1 MSETTREVLDSYQ
14 KVFSGDCYKNMEKI
28 VAAVGAACKSLMQ
41 VNGNEQIQAWQDAL
55 YDPESS
61 INKSI
66 RAWSKYPKQIKI
78 EELAGLQVGLQKLVD
93 YIPQYDIKSLS
104 LLQTFNFNKLF
115 NTDTEIG
122 KNFTETYDYAYETA
136 ERMLEN
142 QILIKKN

>member
-104 LLQTFNFNKLF
+104 LLQTFLLISYLIQILKLVK
-115 NTDTEIG
+115 TLQKHMTMHM
-122 KNFTETYDYAYETA
+122 KQQK
-136 ERMLEN
+136 RMLEN

>member
-14 KVFSGDCYKNMEKI
+14 KVFSGDCYKNMEKV

-104 LLQTFNFNKLF
+104 SLQTFNFNKLLIQILKLVK
-115 NTDTEIG
+115 TLQKHMTMHM
-122 KNFTETYDYAYETA
+122 KQQK
-136 ERMLEN
+136 RMLAN
-142 QILIKKN
+142 QTLIKKN

>member
-14 KVFSGDCYKNMEKI
+14 KVFGGDCYKNMEMV

-104 LLQTFNFNKLF
+104 SLQLS
-115 NTDTEIG
+115 
-122 KNFTETYDYAYETA
+122 
-136 ERMLEN
+136 
-142 QILIKKN
+142 LIHI

>member
-14 KVFSGDCYKNMEKI
+14 KVFSGDCYKNMEKV

-104 LLQTFNFNKLF
+104 SLQTRILISYLIQILKLVK
-115 NTDTEIG
+115 TLQKHMTMHM
-122 KNFTETYDYAYETA
+122 KQQK
-136 ERMLEN
+136 RMLAN
-142 QILIKKN
+142 QTLIKKN

>member
-14 KVFSGDCYKNMEKI
+14 KVFSGDCYKNMEKV

-104 LLQTFNFNKLF
+104 SLQTFNFNKLF
-115 NTDTEIG
+115 IQILKLVKTLQKHMTMHM
-122 KNFTETYDYAYETA
+122 KQQK
-136 ERMLEN
+136 RMLEN